1 MRRQD
6 AGKTLSR
13 WRYDLLTCSATGHN
27 GRSCPNGRPRV
38 RKRILAVALSAVL
51 LALTVFGV
59 PLAVLLQRMV
69 VADEQGEL
77 ERLALRA
84 AVVVA
89 PTYTAGDPIELPQT
103 EAEVTLAV
111 YDPRG
116 RKVTGRG
123 PEQLDHPLAS
133 SLRGTIVELH
143 DSDLEVAVPVSSNER
158 VIAVIR
164 ASSPASALNHR
175 IWWSWAA
182 MAAIGLVAA
191 AAAWLLARR
200 QSTILARPLTDLERV
215 AHELGDGNF
224 GARAQPSGV
233 FEIDEAGQALNR
245 TADRL
250 QALITRQRSF
260 IAHASHQLR
269 TPLTRLRLELEDG
282 LGRGPESL
290 DSAVR
295 EALTSAETLS
305 QTVDDI
311 LEVARGQR
319 SRDSFSVATLL
330 DGLRQAWH
338 GTLAAS
344 DRPLR
349 LTSEPGLTVAASL
362 PAARQALNTLVDNAY
377 RHGRGVVEVRARDIA
392 GIVAI
397 DVIDEGG
404 HTKIA
409 MSTGVERPAGEPSR
423 ERGLGL
429 ALARTLAE
437 AEGGR
442 LTFASDEDQTRF
454 TLLLPSPHTE
464 QRTDGR

>member
-1 MRRQD
+1 M
-6 AGKTLSR
+6 
-13 WRYDLLTCSATGHN
+13 
-27 GRSCPNGRPRV
+27 

-59 PLAVLLQRMV
+59 PLAILLQRMV

-89 PTYTAGDPIELPQT
+89 PTYSEGDPIELPQT
-103 EAEVTLAV
+103 EAGLALAV

-116 RKVTGRG
+116 NRVTGRG
-123 PEQLDHPLAS
+123 PQQLDNPLAG

-143 DSDLEVAVPVSSNER
+143 DSDLQVAVPVSSNER

-175 IWWSWAA
+175 IWWSWGA
-182 MAAIGLVAA
+182 MAAIGLVSA
-191 AAAWLLARR
+191 AAAWVLARR

-250 QALITRQRSF
+250 QALIDRQRSF
-260 IAHASHQLR
+260 IGHASHQLR
-269 TPLTRLRLELEDG
+269 TPLTQLRLELEDG
-282 LGRGPESL
+282 FGRGPDGL

-295 EALTSAETLS
+295 EALASADTLS

-311 LEVARGQR
+311 LELARGEK
-319 SRDSFSVATLL
+319 STDSFSVTTLL
-330 DGLRQAWH
+330 DGVREAWH

-362 PAARQALNTLVDNAY
+362 PAARQALNTLIDNAF
-377 RHGRGVVEVRARDIA
+377 RHGRGVVEVRARDVA
-392 GIVAI
+392 GVVAI

-404 HTKIA
+404 PLKIS
-409 MSTGVERPAGEPSR
+409 MPTGAERLAGEPSR

-442 LTFASDEDQTRF
+442 LTFASDEDRTRF
-454 TLLLPSPHTE
+454 TLLLPSPPTG
-464 QRTDGR
+464 QQPDS

>member
-1 MRRQD
+1 M
-6 AGKTLSR
+6 
-13 WRYDLLTCSATGHN
+13 
-27 GRSCPNGRPRV
+27 

-59 PLAVLLQRMV
+59 PLAILLQRMV

-89 PTYTAGDPIELPQT
+89 PTYSAGDPIELPQT
-103 EAEVTLAV
+103 EPEVALAA

-116 RKVTGRG
+116 QKVTGRG
-123 PEQLDHPLAS
+123 PGQLDRTMAS

-143 DSDLEVAVPVSSNER
+143 ESDLEVAVPVSSNER
-158 VIAVIR
+158 VIAVVR
-164 ASSPASALNHR
+164 ASSPASSLNHR
-175 IWWSWAA
+175 IWGSWAA

-200 QSTILARPLTDLERV
+200 QSTVLARPLIDLERV

-233 FEIDEAGQALNR
+233 SEIDDAGEALNR

-250 QALITRQRSF
+250 QALIDRQRSF

-269 TPLTRLRLELEDG
+269 TPLTQLRLELEDG
-282 LGRGPESL
+282 LDRGPDGL

-295 EALTSAETLS
+295 EALASAESLS
-305 QTVDDI
+305 QTVDDV
-311 LEVARGQR
+311 LEVARGER
-319 SRDSFSVATLL
+319 STDAFSVTTLL
-330 DGLRQAWH
+330 DGLREDWH

-344 DRPLR
+344 DRQLR

-362 PAARQALNTLVDNAY
+362 PAARQALNTLIDNAY
-377 RHGRGVVEVRARDIA
+377 RHGHGVVEVRARDVA
-392 GIVAI
+392 GVVAI
-397 DVIDEGG
+397 DVIDEGSP
-404 HTKIA
+404 TEIVTP
-409 MSTGVERPAGEPSR
+409 TGVERPFGEPSR
-423 ERGLGL
+423 KKGLGL

-442 LTFASDEDQTRF
+442 LTFAGDEHQTRC
-454 TLLLPSPHTE
+454 TLLFPSPPA
-464 QRTDGR
+464 GRKLDN